1 MAQKGITR
9 RWLTN
14 GLSLIVLLLALIC
27 FLGGLGIRFYYYQQT
42 QQALYTRADA
52 LAAQMNRL
60 SENATF
66 DFEAS
71 SRSFVESFA
80 DKEMM
85 ELQML
90 NAHGEVMMSSTGF
103 TPDNAAVQPDY
114 REARLSEQGWDAW
127 YGTSTEGE
135 RVMAVSVVV
144 HHTGGVCG
152 AVRCVTS
159 LSQVNRQVG
168 LLTGMVVVVCL
179 VILAFV
185 VLASTY
191 FLRSI
196 VHPTMEISSA
206 ARRMALGD
214 YGFRVKKWHDDELGD
229 LSDTVNYMAGQLQT
243 TERLKNEFIASVSHE
258 LRTPLTAIKGW
269 SETLK
274 QCTPEDRELMDKG
287 LAVISQESERL
298 SSLVEE
304 LLDFSRMQNG
314 TMTIKATRLDVQ
326 AELEDAVFLFRERAQ
341 QENIR
346 LQFVENDG
354 VPSVRGDRDRLRQ
367 VFVNLLDNALKY
379 SDPGDKVRVEAAAVG
394 QRVQIVIS
402 DTGRGIAK
410 EDLKK
415 VTQKFYK
422 ADKTR
427 PGSGIGLSLVDE
439 IVRRHGGQLE
449 IDSKKGVG
457 TTVTVTLPQA

>member
-1 MAQKGITR
+1 MAPKGIIR
-9 RWLTN
+9 RWLIN
-14 GLSLIVLLLALIC
+14 GLSLIVLLLGFIC
-27 FLGGLGIRFYYYQQT
+27 LLGGLALRFYYYQQT
-42 QQALYTRADA
+42 QQELYTRADA

-60 SENATF
+60 STNATF

-71 SRSFVESFA
+71 SRAFVESFA

-103 TPDNAAVQPDY
+103 TPASTKAQPDY
-114 REARLSEQGWDAW
+114 REARVAEQGWDAW
-127 YGTSTEGE
+127 YGTSAEGE
-135 RVMAVSVVV
+135 KVMAVSVVV
-144 HHTGGVCG
+144 KHRGGVCG

-159 LSQVNRQVG
+159 LSQVDRQIVMLSG
-168 LLTGMVVVVCL
+168 AVVLICL

-185 VLASTY
+185 VLTSMY

-196 VHPTMEISSA
+196 VHPTREISSA
-206 ARRMALGD
+206 ARRMVLGD
-214 YGFRVKKWHDDELGD
+214 YGFRVKKWNDDELGD
-229 LSDTVNYMAGQLQT
+229 LSDTVNYMADQLQT

-274 QCTPEDRELMDKG
+274 QCTADDKELVDKG
-287 LAVISQESERL
+287 LQVISQESERL
-298 SSLVEE
+298 SGLVEE
-304 LLDFSRMQNG
+304 LLDFSRMQSG
-314 TMTIKATRLDVQ
+314 TMTVKAVRLDVQ
-326 AELEDAVFLFRERAQ
+326 AELADAVFLFRERAQ
-341 QENIR
+341 KEQIR

-354 VPSVRGDRDRLRQ
+354 VPSVMGDRDRLRQ

-402 DTGRGIAK
+402 DTGHGIAK

-449 IDSKKGVG
+449 IDSKQGVG
-457 TTVTVTLPQA
+457 TTVTVTLPRG